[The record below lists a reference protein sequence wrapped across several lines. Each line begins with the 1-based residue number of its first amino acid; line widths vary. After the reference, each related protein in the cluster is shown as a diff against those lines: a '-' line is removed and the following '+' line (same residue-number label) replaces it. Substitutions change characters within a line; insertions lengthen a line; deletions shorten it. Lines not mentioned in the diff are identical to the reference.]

1 MSSRLSNEPKE
12 TASGQLETGAS
23 EGILGPNPFVGL
35 RPQDVLETIRA
46 VCNASLKQPTLVLDQ
61 QVRLARELY
70 LVLTGA
76 SPSKP
81 AAGDRRFTD
90 PEWTENFIYRAWLQ
104 GYLAWRSTL
113 SEFIDKLDLD
123 RMSKDRARF
132 VVSLVT
138 EAMAPNNLLL
148 GNPGALKKAI
158 ETKGSS
164 IVEGLRN
171 VLEDI
176 VANNAMPAQVD
187 KTAFQLG
194 KNVAVSTGA
203 VVFSNEVLELIQYA
217 PTTEQVH
224 VRPHLIVP
232 PQINKFYV
240 FDLSPGKSIVQ
251 HLLNSGFQVFAVSW
265 RNPTAEY
272 CDWDLDTY
280 VEALLQALEATR
292 AISGSDSVNLHGACS
307 GAMTMSALLGYLAA
321 RNDTRVHAAT
331 MMVAVLGRNPD
342 SQLGLFVTP
351 ETIAAAKA
359 KSALKGVLDGH
370 EMGTVFA
377 WLRPNDLVWNYWVNN
392 YLMGNR
398 PPRLDIL
405 FWNND
410 CTRLPAR
417 FHAQLL
423 DVFAERLFERPGAMR
438 VLGVPIDL
446 RQIACDKFVVAG
458 LTDHIT
464 SWKGVYS
471 SAQLFGGTCEFVL
484 SSSGH
489 IQSLIN
495 PPTNPKAK
503 FSINRDMSQPAEE
516 WLSEAQQFSGSWW
529 DHWAHWLAARSGP
542 QREAPASLGNEQFKT
557 GAPAPGTYVFET

>member
-1 MSSRLSNEPKE
+1 MK
-12 TASGQLETGAS
+12 AA

-35 RPQDVLETIRA
+35 RPEDVLETIRA
-46 VCNASLKQPTLVLDQ
+46 VCNASLRQPTLVLEQ
-61 QVRLARELY
+61 QAKLARELY
-70 LVLTGA
+70 QVLTGSSA
-76 SPSKP
+76 AKP
-81 AAGDRRFTD
+81 APGDRRFSD
-90 PEWTENFIYRAWLQ
+90 LAWTENALYRAWLQ
-104 GYLAWRSTL
+104 VYLAWRSRL
-113 SEFIDKLDLD
+113 NEFIDQLELD

-132 VVSLVT
+132 IAALVT
-138 EAMAPNNLLL
+138 EALAPTNFLL
-148 GNPGALKKAI
+148 GNPGALKKAV
-158 ETKGSS
+158 ETKGVS
-164 IVEGLRN
+164 IVDGLKN
-171 VLEDI
+171 MLEDL
-176 VANNAMPAQVD
+176 VSNNAMPAQVD
-187 KTAFQLG
+187 KTAFELG
-194 KNVAVSTGA
+194 KNVAVSAGA

-217 PTTEQVH
+217 PTTAQVH
-224 VRPHLIVP
+224 ARPHLIVP

-240 FDLSPGKSIVQ
+240 FDLSPGKSIVE
-251 HLLNSGFQVFAVSW
+251 HLLNSGFQVFVVSW
-265 RNPTAEY
+265 RNPTADHCE
-272 CDWDLDTY
+272 WNLDTY
-280 VEALLQALEATR
+280 VRALLQAIEATCGIC
-292 AISGSDSVNLHGACS
+292 ASDSINLHGACS

-321 RNDTRVHAAT
+321 TGDTRVSAAT

-398 PPRLDIL
+398 PPQLDIL

-410 CTRLPAR
+410 STRLPAR

-423 DVFAERLFERPGAMR
+423 DAFAERLFERPGVLN
-438 VLGVPIDL
+438 VLGVPINL
-446 RQIACDKFVVAG
+446 KQVTCDKFVVAG

-471 SAQLFGGTCEFVL
+471 SAKLFGGTCEFVL

-495 PPTNPKAK
+495 PPTSLKAK
-503 FSINRDMSQPAEE
+503 FFINRDISQPADE
-516 WLSEAQQFSGSWW
+516 WLSDAQQFSGSWW
-529 DHWAHWLAARSGP
+529 DHWVEWLAQRSGP
-542 QREAPASLGNEQFKT
+542 QREAPASLGNEQLKP
-557 GAPAPGTYVFET
+557 GALAPGTYVFET

>member
-1 MSSRLSNEPKE
+1 MSARLPNEAKE
-12 TASGQLETGAS
+12 MAPSQHEARATEV
-23 EGILGPNPFVGL
+23 ILGPNPFVGL
-35 RPQDVLETIRA
+35 RPEDVLETIR
-46 VCNASLKQPTLVLDQ
+46 VVFNASLKQPTLVLEQ
-61 QVRLARELY
+61 QVQLVRELY

-76 SPSKP
+76 SQNTPAPS
-81 AAGDRRFTD
+81 DRRFSE
-90 PEWTENFIYRAWLQ
+90 PEWTENWLYRTWLQ
-104 GYLAWRSTL
+104 AYLAWRNGL
-113 SEFIDKLDLD
+113 VEFIDKLDLD

-132 VVSLVT
+132 ILALLT
-138 EAMAPNNLLL
+138 EALAPNNTLL
-148 GNPGALKKAI
+148 GNPGALKKVI
-158 ETKGSS
+158 ETKGLST
-164 IVEGLRN
+164 IEGLKH

-176 VANNAMPAQVD
+176 VGNNAMPAQVD

-194 KNVAVSTGA
+194 KNVAVSAGA

-217 PTTEQVH
+217 PTTAQVYA
-224 VRPHLIVP
+224 RPHLIVP

-240 FDLSPGKSIVQ
+240 FDLSPDKSIVA
-251 HLLNSGFQVFAVSW
+251 HLLNNGFQVFMVSW
-265 RNPTAEY
+265 RNPTADHCE
-272 CDWDLDTY
+272 WDLDTY
-280 VEALLQALEATR
+280 VEAVLEAIEATR
-292 AISGSDSVNLHGACS
+292 AISGSDDINLHGACS

-321 RNDTRVHAAT
+321 KNDARVHAAT
-331 MMVAVLGRNPD
+331 LMVAVLGRNPG

-370 EMGTVFA
+370 EMATVFA

-398 PPRLDIL
+398 PPKLDIL

-410 CTRLPAR
+410 CTRLPAH

-423 DVFAERLFERPGAMR
+423 DLFAERLFERPGALR

-446 RQIACDKFVVAG
+446 RQIRCDKFVVAG

-464 SWKGVYS
+464 GWEGVYI

-489 IQSLIN
+489 VQSLIN

-503 FSINRDMSQPAEE
+503 FFLNKDMGQPPDK
-516 WLSEAQQFSGSWW
+516 WLPNAQQFAGSWW
-529 DHWAHWLAARSGP
+529 DHWAGWLAARSGP
-542 QREAPASLGNEQFKT
+542 QRDAPAALGNAEFKP